1 MKKRTK
7 CYIYT
12 RVSTSMQ
19 VDGYSLDAQRD
30 KLRKYA
36 EYEDMTIVG
45 EYSDEGFSGKNIQGR
60 LEFQRMLNDIQEGKD
75 GVSFVLV
82 FKLSRFG
89 RNAADVLNSL
99 QLMQDF
105 GVNLICVEDGIDS
118 SKDSGKLMIS
128 VLSAVAE
135 IERENIRTQTMAGRE
150 QKAREG
156 KWNGGFAPYG
166 YRLENGNLMIAED
179 EAEVIRI
186 IYDRYIHTNEG
197 LSAVANYLNN
207 HGCTKKLR
215 QNGTIPGFSSNFVKD
230 VLDNPVYMG
239 KIAYGRR
246 RTEKK
251 LGTRN
256 EFHVVE
262 QDEFPVYEGQHEAI
276 VSEDDWNLAQEKRKI
291 NAFKREKVHD
301 PEHAHILSGIL
312 KCPCCGKSLYGNIAK
327 AHSKDNKTRYYYYCK
342 NTVGATGHKCTFR
355 VNIEQT
361 EMNRMV
367 AAIISAMVNDP
378 QFTKAIK
385 EKIGTSVDTEDL
397 EKQLAALQTQLR
409 QTLGI
414 KTRLE
419 RQMDTLDIDDP
430 HFDRKILDLQRRYD
444 EQYSRIE
451 EIESQINDV
460 KGQILNIRQEKIS
473 GDNIYQLLLAF
484 DEVYGAATEFEQ
496 KEFMRAFI
504 ERIDLYPEKQKDG
517 KWIKNIVFNFPVPV
531 NGQEVKELP
540 LESETMLETV
550 CLLSK
555 LQSKEHIEI
564 EVKMDELDLTAAEKK
579 ATYDEIKAYV
589 LEHSSLKVS
598 SLYIAQVKQKYGI
611 IERENYNKPKS
622 EDAKQPQCPP
632 EKERAITEALKHLGM
647 I

>member
-1 MKKRTK
+1 MKKQTK
-7 CYIYT
+7 CYLYT
-12 RVSTSMQ
+12 RVSTAMQ

-36 EYEDMTIVG
+36 EYEDMIIAG

-60 LEFQRMLNDIQEGKD
+60 QDFQRMLNDIQENKD
-75 GVSFVLV
+75 GAEFVLV

-166 YRLENGNLMIAED
+166 YKLENGELVIAED
-179 EAEVIRI
+179 EVEII
-186 IYDRYIHTNEG
+186 KLIYDRYIHTNDG
-197 LSAVANYLNN
+197 LTAVANYLNN
-207 HGCTKKLR
+207 HGYEKKLR
-215 QNGTIPGFSSNFVKD
+215 QNNTIPGFSSNFVKD

-256 EFHVVE
+256 EMHVVE
-262 QDEFPVYEGQHEAI
+262 QDEFPVYAGKHEAI
-276 VSEDDWNLAQEKRKI
+276 ISEEDWNLAQVKRKK
-291 NAFKREKVHD
+291 NAFRREKVND
-301 PEHAHILSGIL
+301 PDHVHILSGLL

-342 NTVGATGHKCTFR
+342 NTTSATGHKCTFR

-361 EMNRMV
+361 ELDRMV
-367 AAIISAMVNDP
+367 SSIISAMVNDP
-378 QFTKAIK
+378 KFAEAIQA
-385 EKIGTSVDTEDL
+385 KIGTAVNTDDM
-397 EKQLAALQTQLR
+397 EKERDALRAQLR
-409 QTLGI
+409 QAVGT

-419 RQMDTLDIDDP
+419 QQMDALDVTDA
-430 HFDRKILDLQRRYD
+430 HYSKKILDLQRRYD
-444 EQYSRIE
+444 VQYDVIAEVENQIE
-451 EIESQINDV
+451 DVETQI
-460 KGQILNIRQEKIS
+460 QSIRQEKIS
-473 GDNIYQLLLAF
+473 ADNIYKLLLAF
-484 DEVYGAATEFEQ
+484 DELYQSATEMER

-504 ERIDLYPEKQKDG
+504 EKIEIYPEKRKDDCWVR
-517 KWIKNIVFNFPVPV
+517 KIVFNFPVPV
-531 NGQEVKELP
+531 NGEDVIEYS
-540 LESETMLETV
+540 LESLTTVETV
-550 CLLSK
+550 CCLYHQKKDFLSIPYEPK
-555 LQSKEHIEI
+555 NA
-564 EVKMDELDLTAAEKK
+564 D
-579 ATYDEIKAYV
+579 Y
-589 LEHSSLKVS
+589 LK
-598 SLYIAQVKQKYGI
+598 Q
-611 IERENYNKPKS
+611 
-622 EDAKQPQCPP
+622 
-632 EKERAITEALKHLGM
+632 M
-647 I
+647 